1 MELSV
6 VMPCLN
12 EAETIETCVRKTVGF
27 LEENGIDGEVVI
39 ADNGSTDGSQ
49 QLARD
54 AGARVV
60 PVAEKG
66 YGNALMGGIAA
77 ARGRY
82 VAMGDADD
90 SYDFT
95 TLGPFL
101 DELRDGADLV
111 MGNRF
116 KGGIAPGAM
125 PPLHRY
131 LGNPV
136 LSFIGR
142 LFFRSKI
149 GDFHCGLRAFNK
161 ESIMRLGLQTGGM
174 EFASEMVVKATLQGY
189 DIREVPTT
197 LSPDGRTRAP
207 HLNTWRDGWRHLR
220 FLTLYSPRWLFLIPG
235 LVFMTL
241 GLIAGIALSTGP
253 VTVGDVAF
261 DVDTL
266 VGAGAAMVIGF
277 QAVVF
282 ALLTKVYAMQEGFLP
297 DDRRVKRLI
306 NWWSLERGLMVSGL
320 LAVAGLAGLVASL
333 LHWRVN
339 DFGELDPRE
348 SLRIVVPAATALVM
362 SLQALFGTAFISIL
376 GIRRRQHPPMTDAAA
391 EAEGVVDAAAHRV
404 EAERRR
410 AERETGPKAAATASA
425 TATAAADGAEDEDT
439 ETSG

>member
-12 EAETIETCVRKTVGF
+12 EAETVATCVRKTVRF
-27 LEENGIDGEVVI
+27 FEEAGIDGEVVI

-49 QLARD
+49 KLARE

-60 PVAEKG
+60 PVADKG
-66 YGNALMGGIAA
+66 YGNALMGGIRA
-77 ARGRY
+77 ARGKY

-90 SYDFT
+90 SYDFS

-101 DELRDGADLV
+101 EDLRDGADLV

-116 KGGIAPGAM
+116 EGGIAPGAM

-136 LSFIGR
+136 LSFVGR
-142 LFFRSKI
+142 LFFGSKI

-161 ESIMRLGLQTGGM
+161 ASILRLGLQTGGM
-174 EFASEMVVKATLQGY
+174 EFASEMVVKATLAKY
-189 DIREVPTT
+189 DIRERPTT

-220 FLTLYSPRWLFLIPG
+220 FLMLYSPRWLFLIPG
-235 LVFMTL
+235 LLFMTI
-241 GLIAGIALSTGP
+241 GLVAGVALSFGP
-253 VTVGDVAF
+253 VRVGNVAF

-277 QAVVF
+277 QAVLF
-282 ALLTKVYAMQEGFLP
+282 ALLTKIYAMQEGFLP
-297 DDRRVKRLI
+297 DDARVQRLLRF
-306 NWWSLERGLMVSGL
+306 WSLERGLVIGGL
-320 LAVAGLAGLVASL
+320 LAVAGLGGLAASL

-339 DFGELDPRE
+339 NFGELDPRQ
-348 SLRIVVPAATALVM
+348 SLRIVVPAAIALVM
-362 SLQALFGTAFISIL
+362 SLQVLFASLFASIL
-376 GIRRRQHPPMTDAAA
+376 GIRRRQLPPLIDAAD
-391 EAEGVVDAAAHRV
+391 EAAGVVDEA
-404 EAERRR
+404 AERVA
-410 AERETGPKAAATASA
+410 AEKADV
-425 TATAAADGAEDEDT
+425 AAADDT
-439 ETSG
+439 PARPVN